1 MHDGSANWSLMEL
14 KTSTRVALSM
24 TFLAALLAA
33 LMAISLVRMN
43 GLTKDIDALAS
54 TRVPKIILGARGIET
69 LLQGARHKGNVL
81 VSEDDAEIRKE
92 AAAITAD
99 ATRLAGI
106 NGQID
111 GLVANAQER
120 KLLDAIAAA
129 RAAHAPIEKQFLDL
143 VDKGFTSSA
152 KDLMLRRLR
161 AAETKY
167 VDAMSEFVAFQA
179 NAIESDS
186 RATHEAQVRTSALM
200 VSLTVIALAIAL
212 AATIAVTL
220 GIRRRFGERS
230 YAASVARAIA
240 SGDLTQ
246 RVETRK
252 GDDAVVLAAMRKMR
266 DDLASTVGSIRTSAE
281 SVGSASR
288 QIASGSSELAART
301 EQQASSLEETAASM
315 EELAATVKQTADNA
329 IHADGLADAAAS
341 LAERGGEE
349 VGRVVDTMAKIS
361 QSSARINDI
370 ISVIDGIAF
379 QTNILAL
386 NAAVE
391 AARAGD
397 EGRGFAVVAAEVRAL
412 AHRSAEA
419 AKEIKGLIGESVER
433 VGAGTRLVEQAGA
446 TIGTLVTHVQQVRD
460 LMRSIAEASAEQ
472 SRGVQQVNK
481 TVTEMDKVV
490 QQNAHAV
497 HETAEAAE
505 SMRAHADRLLEAVSS
520 FRLAAQDDRPAAPL
534 AAQRRDVVA
543 MPRAEAKPA
552 LAKPAVSAD
561 GSDDWKEF

>member
-1 MHDGSANWSLMEL
+1 MEL

-43 GLTKDIDALAS
+43 ALTSDIDALAS

-69 LLQGARHKGNVL
+69 LLQSARHKGNVL

-92 AAAITAD
+92 AAAITD
-99 ATRLAGI
+99 NATRLAGI
-106 NGQID
+106 SGQVD
-111 GLVANAQER
+111 GLVADSAER
-120 KLLDAIAAA
+120 RLLDAIAAA
-129 RAAHAPIEKQFLDL
+129 RAAHAPLEKQFLDL
-143 VDKGFTSSA
+143 VDKGLTSSA
-152 KDLMLRRLR
+152 KDLMTRKLR
-161 AAETKY
+161 AVETKY

-179 NAIESDS
+179 SAIESDS

-220 GIRRRFGERS
+220 GIRHRFGERS

-246 RVETRK
+246 RVEARK
-252 GDDAVVLAAMRKMR
+252 GDDAAVLAAMRKMR

-281 SVGSASR
+281 SVGRASR
-288 QIASGSSELAART
+288 QIASGSAELAGRT
-301 EQQASSLEETAASM
+301 EEQASSLEETAASM
-315 EELAATVKQTADNA
+315 EELASTVKQTADNA
-329 IHADGLADAAAS
+329 VHADGLADTAAS
-341 LAERGGEE
+341 LAERGGAE
-349 VGRVVDTMAKIS
+349 VGRVVDTMATIS
-361 QSSARINDI
+361 QSSSRIADI

-391 AARAGD
+391 AARAGE

-412 AHRSAEA
+412 AHRSADA
-419 AKEIKGLIGESVER
+419 AKEIKSLIGESVER
-433 VGAGTRLVEQAGA
+433 VDAGTRLVEQAGA
-446 TIGTLVTHVQQVRD
+446 TIGTLVTHVKQVRE

-497 HETAEAAE
+497 HETAQAAE
-505 SMRAHADRLLEAVSS
+505 AMRAQADRLLETVGS
-520 FRLAAQDDRPAAPL
+520 FRLSAESAAAPVQPAVMSRDIVAL
-534 AAQRRDVVA
+534 ASTKTTLAR
-543 MPRAEAKPA
+543 AKPGITA
-552 LAKPAVSAD
+552 RSP
-561 GSDDWKEF
+561 SDDEDWKEF